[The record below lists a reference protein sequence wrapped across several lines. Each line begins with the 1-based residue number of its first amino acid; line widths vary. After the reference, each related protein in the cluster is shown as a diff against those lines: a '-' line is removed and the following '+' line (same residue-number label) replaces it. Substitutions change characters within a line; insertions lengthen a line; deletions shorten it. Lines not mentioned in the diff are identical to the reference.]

1 MFGVLARRSGR
12 LYNGFSR
19 SGSVVPDLVSY
30 DTGMKLGD
38 SQEEDVDPARAE
50 FDASFFERS
59 ILVQRLKLSTLPKA
73 VKTHFEQVGEVLIAD
88 VLRRPSGKSLG
99 TAIVEYAEPKAA
111 KEALEKLQG
120 TKLEEANI
128 YLLPNKRGLE
138 RGERTLAHGR
148 IKRFLPRAEFLKLI
162 ILLKLVGLYPM
173 IADPKPS
180 KVVYLEHL
188 PRTMTDGDL
197 RHLGQK
203 FGKVLDAQK
212 VLGKDGKTIR
222 AGFIKFSSNT
232 EATKA
237 VKMLDE
243 RMLHGFVISAQL
255 H

>member
-1 MFGVLARRSGR
+1 
-12 LYNGFSR
+12 
-19 SGSVVPDLVSY
+19 
-30 DTGMKLGD
+30 MKLGD

-138 RGERTLAHGR
+138 R
-148 IKRFLPRAEFLKLI
+148 
-162 ILLKLVGLYPM
+162 
-173 IADPKPS
+173 DPKPS

>member
-1 MFGVLARRSGR
+1 MYCVH
-12 LYNGFSR
+12 
-19 SGSVVPDLVSY
+19 
-30 DTGMKLGD
+30 
-38 SQEEDVDPARAE
+38 
-50 FDASFFERS
+50 RS

-138 RGERTLAHGR
+138 R
-148 IKRFLPRAEFLKLI
+148 
-162 ILLKLVGLYPM
+162 
-173 IADPKPS
+173 DPKPS

>member
-138 RGERTLAHGR
+138 R
-148 IKRFLPRAEFLKLI
+148 
-162 ILLKLVGLYPM
+162 
-173 IADPKPS
+173 DPKPS